1 MRRDPLELAFDSRS
15 AYSSHRTFMAADAGL
30 TSKAHGVGFRVAYSI
45 DITGCKRTDL
55 AFERRPETGV
65 ITEARSTLFRGDTTA
80 DDGDICEHFEPVA
93 GLEPSED
100 RSPFTPPRDTRCR
113 QGPFGRPYALE
124 SQTDSPGAT
133 PLKRKRA
140 GPVVSYVVF

>member
-1 MRRDPLELAFDSRS
+1 LAFDSRS

-80 DDGDICEHFEPVA
+80 DDGDICEHFELVA

-100 RSPFTPPRDTRCR
+100 RSPFTPLEIPDAVKDRSAVLTLWNPRRI
-113 QGPFGRPYALE
+113 
-124 SQTDSPGAT
+124 
-133 PLKRKRA
+133 PL
-140 GPVVSYVVF
+140 GQHP